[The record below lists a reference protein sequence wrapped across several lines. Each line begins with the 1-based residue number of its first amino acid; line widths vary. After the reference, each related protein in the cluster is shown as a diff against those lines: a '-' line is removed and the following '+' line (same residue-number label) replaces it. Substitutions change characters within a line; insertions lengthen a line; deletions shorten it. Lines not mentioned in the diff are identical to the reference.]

1 LLAIANHWLEQT
13 RRNRAEIDAQT
24 KQREIDLQDY
34 QSQVENHNQLC
45 SRFTDLQERWWSSL
59 ATLALPKD
67 ATPEQT
73 NIVLGQVFELQQ
85 LSDEADSIRRNI
97 DSHQMLIDQYEQD
110 VLALAKHP
118 LAGLSTT
125 QPIKAQPTT
134 DQPTDLPPDTQ
145 RLVRSLE
152 LTKSQADKMK
162 TQRIGLLN
170 QVQKLQTRLEE
181 VVCQQNEL
189 EHDLAQMMQSAETT
203 TEESLVEVARKARSL
218 HQLATQLNSLRDL
231 LYKSCDNQ
239 DIDAFIEKIRSL
251 NPDELALDKRQNEED
266 IESLQRQ
273 SDEALQN
280 YTKLTEQQRQFDTSG
295 RASYLATEA
304 LGVAA
309 EIEECVHEL
318 AVLRLA
324 STALLAGIEKYRQA
338 NEDPILK
345 RASDL
350 FRNLTLDRYQGIE
363 IEIDEA
369 GKHILVGRRCNPDA
383 EQNNPTR
390 VAIEQM
396 SDGTRDQFFLA
407 LRLASIE
414 QWNAAHEPMPLIVD
428 DILVHFDDQR
438 STATLKQLA
447 VLSNQTQVVF
457 FTHHKHLIELANAA
471 IEPERLFVHQ
481 L

>member
-1 LLAIANHWLEQT
+1 M
-13 RRNRAEIDAQT
+13 
-24 KQREIDLQDY
+24 
-34 QSQVENHNQLC
+34 QL
-45 SRFTDLQERWWSSL
+45 
-59 ATLALPKD
+59 
-67 ATPEQT
+67 
-73 NIVLGQVFELQQ
+73 
-85 LSDEADSIRRNI
+85 
-97 DSHQMLIDQYEQD
+97 
-110 VLALAKHP
+110 
-118 LAGLSTT
+118 
-125 QPIKAQPTT
+125 
-134 DQPTDLPPDTQ
+134 
-145 RLVRSLE
+145 
-152 LTKSQADKMK
+152 
-162 TQRIGLLN
+162 
-170 QVQKLQTRLEE
+170 
-181 VVCQQNEL
+181 
-189 EHDLAQMMQSAETT
+189 AETT
-203 TEESLVEVARKARSL
+203 TEESLAEITRKSRSL
-218 HQLATQLNSLRDL
+218 HQLATQQNALREL

-239 DIDAFIEKIRSL
+239 DIDGFIEKIRSL
-251 NPDELALDKRQNEED
+251 NPDELALDKRQTEED

-273 SDEALQN
+273 SDEALQS
-280 YTKLTEQQRQFDTSG
+280 YTKLAEQQRQFDTSG

-350 FRNLTLDRYQGIE
+350 FRNLTLDRYKEIE

-369 GKHILVGRRCNPDA
+369 GKHILVGRRENPDA

-457 FTHHKHLIELANAA
+457 FTHHKHLIELATAA
-471 IEPERLFVHQ
+471 IEPDRLFVHQ
-481 L
+481 LVLA

>member
-85 LSDEADSIRRNI
+85 LSDETDSIRRNI
-97 DSHQMLIDQYEQD
+97 ESHQMLIDQYEQD
-110 VLALAKHP
+110 VLALAEHP
-118 LAGLSTT
+118 LAGLITT
-125 QPIKAQPTT
+125 QPTNLK
-134 DQPTDLPPDTQ
+134 LDTEQ
-145 RLVRSLE
+145 LVRSLE
-152 LTKSQADKMK
+152 LTKSQADKTK
-162 TQRIGLLN
+162 TQRNGLLS
-170 QVQKLQTRLEE
+170 QVQKLRTRLED
-181 VVCQQNEL
+181 VICQQKEV
-189 EHDLAQMMQSAETT
+189 EHDLANLMQLAETT
-203 TEESLVEVARKARSL
+203 TEESLAEITRKSRSL
-218 HQLATQLNSLRDL
+218 HQLETQQNALREL

-239 DIDAFIEKIRSL
+239 DIDGFIEKIRSL
-251 NPDELALDKRQNEED
+251 NLDELALDKRQTEED

-273 SDEALQN
+273 SDEALQS
-280 YTKLTEQQRQFDTSG
+280 YTKLAEQQRQFDTSG

-350 FRNLTLDRYQGIE
+350 FRNLTLDRYKEIE

-369 GKHILVGRRCNPDA
+369 GKHILVGRRENPDA

-457 FTHHKHLIELANAA
+457 FTHHKHLIELATAA
-471 IEPERLFVHQ
+471 IEPDRLFVHR
-481 L
+481 LVLP